1 MFEFFEKYEEYRKEN
16 PLEIEEE
23 KKVDTDKL
31 FEVED
36 DEVEPEKPTF
46 PTFNEDDFIEKIT
59 AKLYEKLSIKP
70 DEPKEE
76 EE

>member
-16 PLEIEEE
+16 PLEIDEE
-23 KKVDTDKL
+23 KVDKDKL

-36 DEVEPEKPTF
+36 DEVEPEKPVF
-46 PTFNEDDFIEKIT
+46 QTFNEDDFIEKIT
-59 AKLYEKLSIKP
+59 AKLFEKLSIKP

-76 EE
+76 E